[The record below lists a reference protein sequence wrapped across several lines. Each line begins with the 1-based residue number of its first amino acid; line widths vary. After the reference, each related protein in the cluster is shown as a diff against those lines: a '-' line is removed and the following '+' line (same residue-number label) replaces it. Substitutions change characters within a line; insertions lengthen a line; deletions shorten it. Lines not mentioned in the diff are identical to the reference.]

1 MDYDFPYTGNNQ
13 KSPFDELICFRGVG
27 ITWYNHQPDT
37 SWGDGMKFSMLVH
50 VARNSSCL
58 LDGNNKISVAWF
70 EICFILQ
77 PTSEILTI
85 GLYFGCSFKYTTN
98 QQPDVRE
105 SLQRNI
111 SSKALTNVLW
121 TVNHLQAQQLSDR
134 PLFRAGSL
142 DLAIGGFNK
151 LNAHNDGSVAQFLE
165 WQDIALL
172 WNDGIPLRF
181 LNVPL

>member
-1 MDYDFPYTGNNQ
+1 
-13 KSPFDELICFRGVG
+13 
-27 ITWYNHQPDT
+27 
-37 SWGDGMKFSMLVH
+37 MLVH

-58 LDGNNKISVAWF
+58 PDGNNKISVAWF

-121 TVNHLQAQQLSDR
+121 TVNHLQAQQPSDR
-134 PLFRAGSL
+134 PLFRAGSWTWPL
-142 DLAIGGFNK
+142 EVSISWMPTMMGRWLSSWNGKISPCYEMMGFRWDFWMSLFSCDSQWDLWEILASNIRSSTTQGYT
-151 LNAHNDGSVAQFLE
+151 
-165 WQDIALL
+165 L
-172 WNDGIPLRF
+172 WLF
-181 LNVPL
+181 VT